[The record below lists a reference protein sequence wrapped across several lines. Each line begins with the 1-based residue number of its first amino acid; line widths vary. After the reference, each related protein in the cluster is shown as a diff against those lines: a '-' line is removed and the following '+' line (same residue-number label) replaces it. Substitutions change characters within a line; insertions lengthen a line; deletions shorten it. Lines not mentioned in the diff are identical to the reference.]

1 MIKYKALMSNI
12 HDNVEGGSS
21 FHRNF
26 VNYFFRA
33 KLFINSGFFFAIFV
47 GMN

>member
-26 VNYFFRA
+26 VNYFF
-33 KLFINSGFFFAIFV
+33 LLLV
-47 GMN
+47 GGIYMSHFYIV